1 MYRGKR
7 PVPGGTL
14 FFTQLYHDI
23 FDQLIA
29 RLSRLEQIVRIGEGK
44 DGIRERKT
52 ACPAL
57 CPNLGARTL
66 RTEPCTEVFEQ
77 EELREAMKVLV
88 RVESARRLAALGG
101 ADPHAQAAPRHRNAH
116 V

>member
-23 FDQLIA
+23 LNQLIA

-44 DGIRERKT
+44 DGIRERLFGERLGVT
-52 ACPAL
+52 AEFL
-57 CPNLGARTL
+57 CDKRVHPHDLAEAFGRGLVPRL
-66 RTEPCTEVFEQ
+66 RRSGV
-77 EELREAMKVLV
+77 
-88 RVESARRLAALGG
+88 
-101 ADPHAQAAPRHRNAH
+101 
-116 V
+116 